1 MTMTQLCGRCKNY
14 FIRDEGDIHTGEFS
28 ITGGELS
35 PLDFLISGQYFR
47 IVGSV
52 LNDGVY
58 QYPATGLKDE
68 TFDGAVWAMRIQPDF
83 VALCEEI
90 TAFENKL
97 AAMREQTGAY
107 QSESFGGYT
116 YSLAAD
122 VPAALK
128 EWQGSLRFRLTQYRR
143 ISEL

>member
-14 FIRDEGDIHTGEFS
+14 FLRDTDDIHSGEFS

-35 PLDFLISGQYFR
+35 PLDFLVSGQYFR

-58 QYPATGLKDE
+58 QYPTAELQDE
-68 TFDGAVWAMRIQPDF
+68 TFDGAVWAMRVPPDF

-90 TAFENKL
+90 TAFEEKL
-97 AAMREQTGAY
+97 EAMRAQTGAY

-143 ISEL
+143 AMEI

>member
-1 MTMTQLCGRCKNY
+1 MNMTQLCGRLKNY
-14 FIRDEGDIHTGEFS
+14 FIRDESDIHAGEFV
-28 ITGGELS
+28 IAGGELS

-58 QYPATGLKDE
+58 QHPATGLSDE
-68 TFDGAVWAMRIQPDF
+68 TFDGAVWAMRVPPDF
-83 VALCEEI
+83 IALCEEI
-90 TAFENKL
+90 TAFEDKL
-97 AAMREQTGAY
+97 EAMREQTGAY

-128 EWQGSLRFRLTQYRR
+128 EWQGSLRFRLTQYRKVTE
-143 ISEL
+143 I